1 MESMVV
7 KRSAPSLEH
16 GRRVKIIMRE
26 AIMMLIMA
34 VSVGYLIMW
43 VMTGTHL
50 YKTWFG
56 KILVDTNSTYFG
68 FQGSTILVYTFP
80 VLFIAVMSCVYLHLG
95 KQVSDNVTERCNGKK
110 HKFGSW
116 KRPMIIKGLGIV
128 CGIELAMFVMFIA
141 LLVWSFSA
149 YLHIFFSDVSRQAM
163 QKGDKID
170 ISLGCLFVSISS
182 IRWEVKLER
191 VGLTLGLVG
200 NICLAF
206 LFFPVTRGSSLLPIF
221 GLSPE
226 ASIKYHIWLG
236 HITMVLFTSHG
247 VFYII
252 YWVVANRF
260 SEVLKWSTIR
270 VSNVAGELSLLF
282 GLFLWV
288 TTYPRIRQK
297 MFELFFYTH
306 HLYILFMI
314 FYIFHL
320 GFSYSYT
327 ILPGFYLFMVDRFLR
342 FLQSR
347 QGVHLV
353 SARVMSCETV
363 ELNCSKSRALSYTP
377 TSIIFINVPSISRL
391 QWHPFTISSSSN
403 LEPDELSII
412 IKNEGSWSEKLYQML
427 SSPSPVDHLRM
438 SIEGPYG
445 PISTDFLRHDML
457 VMVSGGS
464 GIAPFISITR
474 DLIFTTST
482 LKSTTTPQI
491 LLISAFKFSSDL
503 ALLDLLFPHSKT
515 PSELLNFEL
524 HIEAYITREKQP
536 ISENEQKPLRTIRFK
551 PNPSDA
557 PLSPTLG
564 PNGWLWLGAIVSSS
578 FIVFLLFMG
587 ILTRFY
593 IYPVDHNTN
602 RVYSHT
608 SQAMLNMLLVCIAIA
623 MTGCIGFVWS
633 KKQIAVEATK
643 QEGGKLTRFSDD
655 RELESLPHQSIGKP
669 NNVHYGGRPDLKRIL
684 LERKESSVGVLVCG
698 PKNMRHEVAAICS
711 SGLAHNLHFES
722 ISFSW

>member
-26 AIMMLIMA
+26 AIMMLTMA

-50 YKTWFG
+50 YKTWSN
-56 KILVDTNSTYFG
+56 NSG
-68 FQGSTILVYTFP
+68 LHIP

-95 KQVSDNVTERCNGKK
+95 KQVSDNSTERCNGKT

-149 YLHIFFSDVSRQAM
+149 YLHIFSKVRWQVDSSPSSSFFADFCYFEDIDWLIHSLSS
-163 QKGDKID
+163 GDMIVINEELNARVHNLESNSVEVNAKID
-170 ISLGCLFVSISS
+170 LVLQQIS
-182 IRWEVKLER
+182 
-191 VGLTLGLVG
+191 
-200 NICLAF
+200 
-206 LFFPVTRGSSLLPIF
+206 RG
-221 GLSPE
+221 GAQVE
-226 ASIKYHIWLG
+226 Y
-236 HITMVLFTSHG
+236 
-247 VFYII
+247 
-252 YWVVANRF
+252 
-260 SEVLKWSTIR
+260 
-270 VSNVAGELSLLF
+270 
-282 GLFLWV
+282 
-288 TTYPRIRQK
+288 
-297 MFELFFYTH
+297 
-306 HLYILFMI
+306 
-314 FYIFHL
+314 
-320 GFSYSYT
+320 
-327 ILPGFYLFMVDRFLR
+327 
-342 FLQSR
+342 R
-347 QGVHLV
+347 QGIKCSWRTIFAIWFVLV
-353 SARVMSCETV
+353 
-363 ELNCSKSRALSYTP
+363 ALSYTP

-482 LKSTTTPQI
+482 LKSTTTAQI

-503 ALLDLLFPHSKT
+503 AMLDLLFPHSKT

-536 ISENEQKPLRTIRFK
+536 ILENEQKPLRTIRFK

-593 IYPVDHNTN
+593 IYPIDHNTN

-623 MTGCIGFVWS
+623 MTGCVGFVWS
-633 KKQIAVEATK
+633 KKQIAMEATK
-643 QEGGKLTRFSDD
+643 QVQDMEGGKLTRYGV
-655 RELESLPHQSIGKP
+655 GKP
-669 NNVHYGGRPDLKRIL
+669 T
-684 LERKESSVGVLVCG
+684 SSVY
-698 PKNMRHEVAAICS
+698 
-711 SGLAHNLHFES
+711 
-722 ISFSW
+722 WQT

>member
-1 MESMVV
+1 
-7 KRSAPSLEH
+7 
-16 GRRVKIIMRE
+16 
-26 AIMMLIMA
+26 
-34 VSVGYLIMW
+34 
-43 VMTGTHL
+43 
-50 YKTWFG
+50 
-56 KILVDTNSTYFG
+56 
-68 FQGSTILVYTFP
+68 
-80 VLFIAVMSCVYLHLG
+80 
-95 KQVSDNVTERCNGKK
+95 
-110 HKFGSW
+110 
-116 KRPMIIKGLGIV
+116 
-128 CGIELAMFVMFIA
+128 
-141 LLVWSFSA
+141 
-149 YLHIFFSDVSRQAM
+149 
-163 QKGDKID
+163 
-170 ISLGCLFVSISS
+170 
-182 IRWEVKLER
+182 
-191 VGLTLGLVG
+191 
-200 NICLAF
+200 
-206 LFFPVTRGSSLLPIF
+206 
-221 GLSPE
+221 
-226 ASIKYHIWLG
+226 
-236 HITMVLFTSHG
+236 
-247 VFYII
+247 
-252 YWVVANRF
+252 
-260 SEVLKWSTIR
+260 
-270 VSNVAGELSLLF
+270 
-282 GLFLWV
+282 
-288 TTYPRIRQK
+288 
-297 MFELFFYTH
+297 
-306 HLYILFMI
+306 
-314 FYIFHL
+314 
-320 GFSYSYT
+320 
-327 ILPGFYLFMVDRFLR
+327 MVDRFLR
-342 FLQSR
+342 ILQSR
-347 QGVHLV
+347 QSVHLV
-353 SARVMSCETV
+353 SARVISCEIV
-363 ELNCSKSRALSYTP
+363 ELNFSKSRALSYTP

-427 SSPSPVDHLRM
+427 SSPSPVHHLRMSIEGPYGLFLKVLKWSTIRVSNVAGELSLLFGLLLWVTTYPRIRQKMFELFFYTHHLYILFMIFYIFHLGFSYSYTILPGFYLFMVDRFLRFLQSRQGIHLVSARVMSCETVELNYSKSRALSYTPTSIIFINVPSISRLQWHPFTISSSSNLEPDELSIIIKNEGSWSEKLYQMLSSPSPVHHLRM

-445 PISTDFLRHDML
+445 PISTDFLRHDVL

-503 ALLDLLFPHSKT
+503 AMLDLLFPHSKT
-515 PSELLNFEL
+515 PSELLNLEL

-593 IYPVDHNTN
+593 IYPIDHNTN

-623 MTGCIGFVWS
+623 MTGCVGFVWS
-633 KKQIAVEATK
+633 KKQIAMEATK
-643 QEGGKLTRFSDD
+643 QVQDMEGGKLTRFSDD

>member
-1 MESMVV
+1 MESMVVV

-26 AIMMLIMA
+26 AIMVLIMA
-34 VSVGYLIMW
+34 VCVGYLMMW
-43 VMTGTHL
+43 VMTGTHI

-68 FQGSTILVYTFP
+68 FQGPTILVYTFP

-95 KQVSDNVTERCNGKK
+95 KQVSDNSTERSNGKK

-141 LLVWSFSA
+141 LLIWSFSA
-149 YLHIFFSDVSRQAM
+149 HLRIFFSDVGRQAM
-163 QKGDKID
+163 QKGDKI
-170 ISLGCLFVSISS
+170 
-182 IRWEVKLER
+182 WEVKLDR

-206 LFFPVTRGSSLLPIF
+206 LFFPVTRGSSLLPLF
-221 GLSPE
+221 GLSLE

-252 YWVVANRF
+252 YCVVTNRF
-260 SEVLKWSTIR
+260 SEMLKWSTIR

-347 QGVHLV
+347 QGIHLI
-353 SARVMSCETV
+353 SARVMSCEAV
-363 ELNCSKSRALSYTP
+363 ELNFSKSRALSYTP

-427 SSPSPVDHLRM
+427 SSPSLVDRLSM

-445 PISTDFLRHDML
+445 PISADFLRHDML

-464 GIAPFISITR
+464 GIVPFISITR
-474 DLIFTTST
+474 DLVFTTST

-503 ALLDLLFPHSKT
+503 AMLDLLFPHSKT

-536 ISENEQKPLRTIRFK
+536 ISESEQKPLRTIRFK

-578 FIVFLLFMG
+578 FIVFLLFLG

-608 SQAMLNMLLVCIAIA
+608 WQAMLNMLLVCIAIA

-633 KKQIAVEATK
+633 KKQLAMEGTK
-643 QEGGKLTRFSDD
+643 QVQDMEGGKLTRFSDD
-655 RELESLPHQSIGKP
+655 RELESLPHQSIGKR

-684 LERKESSVGVLVCG
+684 LEREESSVGVLVCG

>member
-43 VMTGTHL
+43 VMTSTHM

-56 KILVDTNSTYFG
+56 KILVNTNSTYFG
-68 FQGSTILVYTFP
+68 FQGPTILVYTFP

-95 KQVSDNVTERCNGKK
+95 KQVSNNSTERCNGKT

-149 YLHIFFSDVSRQAM
+149 YLHIFFSDVRRQVM
-163 QKGDKID
+163 QKGDKI
-170 ISLGCLFVSISS
+170 
-182 IRWEVKLER
+182 WEVKLER

-247 VFYII
+247 VVYII
-252 YWVVANRF
+252 YWVVANKF

-347 QGVHLV
+347 QGIHLV

-445 PISTDFLRHDML
+445 PISTDFLRHDVL

-491 LLISAFKFSSDL
+491 FLISAFKFSSDL
-503 ALLDLLFPHSKT
+503 AMLDLLFPHSKT
-515 PSELLNFEL
+515 PSELLNLEL

-593 IYPVDHNTN
+593 IYPIDHNTN

-608 SQAMLNMLLVCIAIA
+608 SQAMLNMLLVCMAIA
-623 MTGCIGFVWS
+623 MTGCVGFVWS
-633 KKQIAVEATK
+633 KKQIAMEATK
-643 QEGGKLTRFSDD
+643 QVQDMEGGKLTRFSDD

>member
-26 AIMMLIMA
+26 AIMVLIMA
-34 VSVGYLIMW
+34 VCVGYLMMW
-43 VMTGTHL
+43 VMTGTHM

-68 FQGSTILVYTFP
+68 FQESW
-80 VLFIAVMSCVYLHLG
+80 S
-95 KQVSDNVTERCNGKK
+95 NGKK

-141 LLVWSFSA
+141 LLIWSFSA
-149 YLHIFFSDVSRQAM
+149 HLHIFFSDVSRQAM
-163 QKGDKID
+163 QKGDKIN
-170 ISLGCLFVSISS
+170 GGFG
-182 IRWEVKLER
+182 RWEVKLDR

-206 LFFPVTRGSSLLPIF
+206 LFFPVTRGSSLLPLF
-221 GLSPE
+221 GLSLE

-252 YWVVANRF
+252 YCVVTNRF

-288 TTYPRIRQK
+288 TTYPRIKQK
-297 MFELFFYTH
+297 MFELFFYAH

-327 ILPGFYLFMVDRFLR
+327 ILPGFYLFMIDRFLR
-342 FLQSR
+342 ILQSR
-347 QGVHLV
+347 QSVHLV
-353 SARVMSCETV
+353 SARVISCEIV
-363 ELNCSKSRALSYTP
+363 ELNFSKGRALSYTP

-503 ALLDLLFPHSKT
+503 AMLDLLFPHSKT

-633 KKQIAVEATK
+633 KKQIAMEATK
-643 QEGGKLTRFSDD
+643 QVQDMEGGKLTRFSDD

-722 ISFSW
+722 TSFSW